1 MMMADMSSVMISS
14 VECYTSLGV
23 SHLAEAVLKETRM
36 TTIGIIGSGH
46 VGSNLA
52 EAAIAHGYDV
62 VLSNSQGPDTLTGL
76 INDLGSHAR
85 AATPAEA
92 AAEGDFA
99 IVAIPV
105 TTIDQVPVE
114 PLAGKVV
121 IATINYFPQRDGHF
135 PQIDN
140 GTTTVPGLLQA
151 HLPTSRVVRA
161 FSMINAAEMSGDGHP
176 EGDPKRRALALAGD
190 DPAAKQLVARL
201 YNEFGFDAVDIG
213 GLDES
218 WRIDAGQPAF
228 VVPQNVAELKANVA
242 KAKRGA

>member
-1 MMMADMSSVMISS
+1 
-14 VECYTSLGV
+14 
-23 SHLAEAVLKETRM
+23 M

-52 EAAIAHGYDV
+52 QAAIAHGYDV
-62 VLSNSQGPDTLTGL
+62 VLSNSQGPDTLAGL
-76 INDLGSHAR
+76 VKDLGPHAR

-92 AAEGDFA
+92 AAAGDFA
-99 IVAIPV
+99 IVAIPL

-121 IATINYFPQRDGHF
+121 IATINYVPQRDGHF
-135 PQIDN
+135 AEIDN
-140 GTTTVPGLLQA
+140 RTTTVPGLLQA

-176 EGDPKRRALALAGD
+176 DGDPKRRALALAGD
-190 DPAAKQLVARL
+190 DPAAKQLVAGL

-213 GLDES
+213 SLGES
-218 WRIDAGQPAF
+218 WRVDAGQPAF

-242 KAKRGA
+242 KAKRG